1 MTAFRIDRSLVIRRG
16 TRSYQLHRVFM
27 NESGREQ
34 INFEDQC
41 TGASLT
47 MTPGHLMRRIQSG
60 DIKLVSG
67 SSAEVPFNAPD
78 EAPGLVFSWD
88 SLSEAQTRLLKFRI
102 AMVKR
107 TRRQGIRRGQ
117 RSAVERFLTSIS
129 STLEVPEG
137 QSFPSAS
144 SVMRWMKAWEE
155 SDGSPAALLPRHG
168 FRITP
173 SRLSEAQLDLAKKVL
188 TDFYATQAHP
198 SLAKTL
204 EEVKTRAL
212 ALRCDL
218 KAPSLSTMQ
227 RLKQDMNRYELD
239 AKRFGV
245 AYARNKWRTSYEGFL
260 TTRIQERYEI
270 DHTLIDLV
278 VVSDVNGLPLGRPT
292 ITVVVDTYSKMVV
305 GLFISFWGTGVG
317 TVISAL
323 KNAIFPKDDIVEI
336 CAAEMRWP
344 CYGICELFA
353 LDNGLE
359 FHARAFQA
367 LAFSIGSDLLYCP
380 VRQPWFKASVE
391 RALGEMNIYLP
402 PQGRVEK
409 PLNNYV
415 PISSEKTACVTF
427 SALCIGLIKGLVHVR
442 GTSPDDRSLRRP
454 LEVWQES
461 AARLPP
467 PRLPT
472 QMGGLDVLMTI
483 GKTRVISGEGSVI
496 DYIRYNS
503 DELMSLRQK
512 YGSRFSTEVRRNP
525 EDLDYIWVQDP
536 STKGWLQV
544 PSCRPEY
551 TQGLSIVQHK
561 ALRQIT
567 KDHHRESGSID
578 ALLRAKQDLREHWS
592 TSVKVGKRLRA
603 AHLKALGGMTSS
615 TALFQPTDTVA
626 KPKPTTGSAPQSK
639 VVTEEE
645 YGWYSNE
652 DAFESITQAGGV
664 L

>member
-1 MTAFRIDRSLVIRRG
+1 MSAFRIDRSLVIRVGMR
-16 TRSYQLHRVFM
+16 TYQLHRTYL
-27 NESGREQ
+27 NEQGREQ

-41 TGASLT
+41 TGSPLT
-47 MTPGHLMRRIQSG
+47 MTPGDLMRRIQSG
-60 DIKLVSG
+60 DIKLISG
-67 SSAEVPFNAPD
+67 CSAEVPISAPD
-78 EAPGLVFSWD
+78 DAPGLVFSWD
-88 SLSEAQTRLLKFRI
+88 SLSEAQARVLKFRI

-107 TRRQGIRRGQ
+107 ARRLGIQRGQ
-117 RSAVERFLTSIS
+117 RIAVEKFLAAA
-129 STLEVPEG
+129 STVEVPDG
-137 QSFPSAS
+137 QSLPSAS
-144 SVMRWMKAWEE
+144 SLMRWLKAWEE
-155 SDGSPAALLPRHG
+155 SDGSPAVLLPRHA

-173 SRLSEAQLDLAKKVL
+173 SRLSAEQLDLARKVL
-188 TDFYATQAHP
+188 RDFYATRDCH
-198 SLAKTL
+198 SLARTHVEL
-204 EEVKTRAL
+204 ETQAL
-212 ALRCDL
+212 ALSRSL
-218 KAPSLSTMQ
+218 KAPSLATLQ
-227 RLKQDMNRYELD
+227 RLKQQMNRYELD
-239 AKRFGV
+239 SKRFGV
-245 AYARNKWRTSYEGFL
+245 AFARNKWRASHEGFL

-292 ITVVVDTYSKMVV
+292 ITVVVDTHSKMVA
-305 GLFISFWGTGVG
+305 GLFISFWGPSVG

-323 KNAIFPKDDIVEI
+323 RNAILPKDDFVEVCDGKI
-336 CAAEMRWP
+336 TWP

-367 LAFSIGSDLLYCP
+367 LAFALGSDLLYCP

-415 PISSEKTACVTF
+415 PISSDKTACVTF
-427 SALCIGLIKGLVHVR
+427 SALCTGLIKGLVHVR
-442 GTSPDDRSLRRP
+442 GISLDERSLSRP
-454 LEVWQES
+454 LDVWQES

-467 PRLPT
+467 PRLPS

-483 GKTRVISGEGSVI
+483 GKTRAINGEGSVI
-496 DYIRYNS
+496 DHIRYNS

-512 YGSRFSTEVRRNP
+512 HGSRFSTEVRRNP
-525 EDLDYIWVQDP
+525 ENIDYIWVQDP
-536 STKGWLQV
+536 SSRGWLQV

-567 KDHHRESGSID
+567 KDHHRESGSIE

-592 TSVKVGKRLRA
+592 TAVKVGKRLRGT
-603 AHLKALGGMTSS
+603 HLKALGGMTSS
-615 TALFQPTDTVA
+615 TALFQPTDAVA
-626 KPKPTTGSAPQSK
+626 KPMPTTASTSQAK

-645 YGWYSNE
+645 YGWYASE
-652 DAFESITQAGGV
+652 DDFEGITQAGGG